1 MAEPAP
7 AAAPWTAVVL
17 AGQRPGVDALAAAHG
32 ETYKAL
38 VAVGGRPML
47 ARVVETLGAVG
58 AIGRVVVLAQ
68 DGEAALAPALRGVAG
83 IAWAE
88 AGPSI
93 ALSLL
98 ALIERGGAQW
108 PLLVTTADHPLLDAA
123 IVGEFLAGAG
133 AVDLAIG
140 VVERATILAAHPG
153 NRRTYLRFADGAYS
167 GANLFALRSPRAA
180 AALRFWAQAEQ
191 DRKRPW
197 RLFRHAGWGLAL
209 RAVTRTIGFADMLDR
224 LGRRL
229 GLTVAP
235 VVLTRAEAAID
246 VDKESDWVLTEAILA
261 ARETPAAG

>member
-1 MAEPAP
+1 MTVAGRAS
-7 AAAPWTAVVL
+7 WTAVVL
-17 AGQRPGVDALAAAHG
+17 AGQRPGIDALAALHG

-38 VAVGGRPML
+38 VAIAGRPML
-47 ARVVETLGAVG
+47 ARVVATLRGTD
-58 AIGRVVVLAQ
+58 AIGRIVVLAQ
-68 DGEAALAPALRGVAG
+68 DGEAALASAVADEAG
-83 IAWAE
+83 IAWEE
-88 AGPSI
+88 AGASI

-123 IVGEFLAGAG
+123 TIGEFLGGAG
-133 AVDLAIG
+133 GVDLAIG

-153 NRRTYLRFADGAYS
+153 NRRTYLRFADGAFS

-209 RAVTRTIGFADMLDR
+209 RAITRTIGFADMLDR

-246 VDKESDWVLTEAILA
+246 VDKQSDWVLADAILA
-261 ARETPAAG
+261 ATEARTAR